1 MKIIL
6 SDFDNTLVRNNQI
19 NYLVLQKI
27 QEFREKN
34 LFILATGRS
43 KESLRI
49 LQDRLEFNSFDYAI
63 CSNGSCIVDTNY
75 NIIFIKHFVNTE
87 IESFF
92 KKLQSRFSGNIIVA
106 KTSGEDIANVSEHL
120 KSDNNDVC
128 GITLN
133 IFDLSPRIVNLIKQ
147 HCNEYQWCYQKNG
160 DYIKLSPKNT
170 DKFSSF
176 LELSQI
182 KIFSCS
188 MNNIY
193 AIGDG
198 LNDIEMLSQ
207 IPNSFTFVDSP
218 LDVKAAAHFILDN
231 YLDIFYRL

>member
-19 NYLVLQKI
+19 NCLVLQKI

-49 LQDRLEFNSFDYAI
+49 LQDKLEFNSFDYAI

-75 NIIFIKHFVNTE
+75 NIIFIKYFVNTE

-92 KKLQSRFSGNIIVA
+92 KKLQSLFLGDIIVA
-106 KTSGEDIANVSEHL
+106 KTNGEDIANASEHL
-120 KSDNNDVC
+120 KLDNKDVC

-133 IFDLSPRIVNLIKQ
+133 IFDLSFGIVNLIKQ
-147 HCNEYQWCYQKNG
+147 YCNEYQWCYQKNG

-182 KIFSCS
+182 KNFNCS
-188 MNNIY
+188 MKNIY

-198 LNDIEMLSQ
+198 SNDIEMLSQ
-207 IPNSFTFVDSP
+207 LPNSFTFEDSS
-218 LDVKAAAHFILDN
+218 LDVKAVAHFILDN
-231 YLDIFYRL
+231 YLDIFSRL